1 MTMDEFNAKF
11 DDEHQV
17 NFYAVGL
24 IDSEDEQK
32 RRSFLA
38 DQTWEQQR
46 EILGFK

>member
-17 NFYAVGL
+17 NFYAVGI
-24 IDSEDEQK
+24 IDSEEEQK
-32 RRSFLA
+32 RRLPP